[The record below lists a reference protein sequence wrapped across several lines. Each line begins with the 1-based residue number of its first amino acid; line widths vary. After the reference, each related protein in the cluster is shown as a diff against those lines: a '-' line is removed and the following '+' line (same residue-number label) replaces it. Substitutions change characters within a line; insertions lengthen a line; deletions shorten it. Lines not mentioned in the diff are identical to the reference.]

1 MRQTAVRWALVCGL
15 VMLAL
20 SLPAQDTKDRVAIQR
35 QVHATAPT
43 NILILFSD
51 GKQPQDLPAHDAAP
65 MPRVTPALSPD
76 GRTLAF
82 SAKVGEQ
89 FKLFTW
95 ELDPQNLPVGEPKV
109 VTANADTS
117 DKFPSWSPDGKQLA
131 YLATAADGKISLRTI
146 NRDGTDIRTLA
157 ETRYTSTPTWRAD
170 MKALLYIDLEE
181 GDDGKPIA
189 TLKNVAIDGN
199 MPLPVRPG
207 MRIIAASQA
216 PPAANDNLSIAVLAQ
231 SANGLCDLNI
241 IKPFGVE
248 TKKIASQIAG
258 AKSVVWVSPT
268 LIAFTA
274 TKVGAQEKA
283 IWLVNPEGGAAPRPL
298 EKVPVNPKMVAYLSM
313 RTANLAANLPDPVDP
328 GAPAGPNGMKAGE
341 PLATGPVT
349 IMRPLTDTVIRGI
362 VPVKIYTQPKVTS
375 VVLRINDQFIFAA
388 APQPDET
395 EPAPYVRFEW
405 NTQQVVSDD
414 LLRAEIESA
423 EKDKRP
429 IKYTNV
435 LRFPD
440 GVYTITAQGLDIN
453 NKMVGGYQVK
463 VTVQNSLAGDEFPV
477 ENTVLAYK
485 GRDDVFALRGEAT
498 LFGASPGQAPELNA
512 TLDLTIRRVLID
524 ARDTAYDL
532 RTEVRPPRSGFSLN
546 YGLKEAMIPETGA
559 SALYSFTREGYVS
572 VVEQLREK
580 IYLPLSA
587 LSTPL
592 PPNIAV
598 TRASTWS
605 RAMNVV
611 VDLLN
616 RDNTMVQANH
626 AVDGVEWVDG
636 KRTIRIR
643 SDFKLDPRWTPYP
656 LLPATPT
663 RTTPQERA
671 IRGELLKKAAQPT
684 LVPGAN
690 PGMTAPAGTDVT
702 QNVGDGIKFTAC
714 SGIRFSWFDY
724 QSSAL
729 VRVDDYILYSFPVTN
744 LPTASGGTDGM
755 GMPGV
760 AAPPPGDAPPPLGA
774 PGNNPFGGTAPAA
787 NPFGGAAAPANNNPF
802 GGGTGTQPARPA
814 TQPKIGTAYYLVR
827 MSYKAVTE
835 E

>member
-1 MRQTAVRWALVCGL
+1 LVGGL

-35 QVHATAPT
+35 QVHPTAPT

-51 GKQPQDLPAHDAAP
+51 GKQPQDLPVRGDTP
-65 MPRVTPALSPD
+65 VPRVTPALSPD
-76 GRTLAF
+76 GRTLAY
-82 SAKVGEQ
+82 SEKVGEQ

-95 ELDPQNLPVGEPKV
+95 ELDAQNLPVGEPKAL
-109 VTANADTS
+109 TANADTT
-117 DKFPSWSPDGKQLA
+117 DKFPSWSPDGRQLA
-131 YLATAADGKISLRTI
+131 YLATAADGTTTLRAIT
-146 NRDGTDIRTLA
+146 RDGTGMRTLA
-157 ETRYTSTPTWRAD
+157 ETRYTSTPSWHAD
-170 MKALLYIDLEE
+170 GKGLLYIDLEE
-181 GDDGKPIA
+181 GDDGKRVP
-189 TLKNVAIDGN
+189 TLKSVMMDGN
-199 MPLPVRPG
+199 MPLPIRPG

-216 PPAANDNLSIAVLAQ
+216 PPAAKDNVSIAVLTQ
-231 SANGLCDLNI
+231 SANGLCDLHI
-241 IKPFGVE
+241 IKPFVME
-248 TKKIASQIAG
+248 TRRIAAQIAG
-258 AKSVVWVSPT
+258 AKSVVWVSPD
-268 LIAFTA
+268 LVAFTA
-274 TKVGAQEKA
+274 TKVGTQEKA

-298 EKVPVNPKMVAYLSM
+298 EKVPVNPKLVAWLSM

-328 GAPAGPNGMKAGE
+328 GAPAGPNGTKPGE

-349 IMRPLTDTVIRGI
+349 VMRPLAEATLRGI
-362 VPVKIYTQPKVTS
+362 VPVKVYTQPKVTS

-388 APQPDET
+388 APQADDT

-405 NTQQVVSDD
+405 NTQQTVSDE
-414 LLRAEIESA
+414 LLRAEFEAA
-423 EKDKRP
+423 EKDRRS
-429 IKYTNV
+429 IKYGNV

-440 GVYTITAQGLDIN
+440 GAYTITAYGMDVN
-453 NKMVGGYQVK
+453 NKLVGGYQVK
-463 VTVQNSLAGDEFPV
+463 VTVQNTLAGNEFPA

-485 GRDDVFALRGEAT
+485 GRDDVYALHGAAT

-532 RTEVRPPRSGFSLN
+532 RTEVRPPRSGFPLN
-546 YGLKEAMIPETGA
+546 YGLKEAIIPETGA

-592 PPNIAV
+592 PPNIAI

-611 VDLLN
+611 ADLLN

-626 AVDGVEWVDG
+626 AVDGVEWMDG

-643 SDFKLDPRWTPYP
+643 SDYKLDQRWTPYP
-656 LLPATPT
+656 LLPNTPT

-671 IRGELLKKAAQPT
+671 IRGELLKKATQPT
-684 LVPGAN
+684 LAPGAN
-690 PGMTAPAGTDVT
+690 PGMTAPAGTGVT
-702 QNVGDGIKFTAC
+702 QDVGGGIKFTGC
-714 SGIRFSWFDY
+714 TGIRFSWFDY
-724 QSSAL
+724 QANAL
-729 VRVDDYILYSFPVTN
+729 VRVDDYILYSFPVTH
-744 LPTASGGTDGM
+744 LPTGAGGTGVSPGM
-755 GMPGV
+755 TT
-760 AAPPPGDAPPPLGA
+760 PPPPGA
-774 PGNNPFGGTAPAA
+774 PGNNPFGAAPAA
-787 NPFGGAAAPANNNPF
+787 NPFGGATAPANNPP
-802 GGGTGTQPARPA
+802 GRGTQPARPA
-814 TQPKIGTAYYLVR
+814 APPEVGTAYYLVR
-827 MSYKAVTE
+827 MTYQAVTE